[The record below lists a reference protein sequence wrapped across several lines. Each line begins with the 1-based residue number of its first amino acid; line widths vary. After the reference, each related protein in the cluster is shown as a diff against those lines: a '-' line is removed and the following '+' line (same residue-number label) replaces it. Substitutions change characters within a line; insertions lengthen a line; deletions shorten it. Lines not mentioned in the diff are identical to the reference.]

1 MKSLLIL
8 GLLIS
13 SCTSS
18 PRTARTSFT
27 KNMDKV
33 LSSRK
38 APPFSGV
45 VIVERDNKRIY
56 ESVQGDGMT
65 LDSKMLIGTISKEIT
80 AAMILKAVEQG
91 KIRLTDKVHTH
102 LPEYDGWARN
112 VTVHHLL
119 THSSGLEDGAGKPV
133 GKIGQRFHY
142 SNRNYNLLGK
152 ILERVS
158 LKPLGDQIRELTKIC
173 GLDHTLAP
181 ESGTISFFKKL
192 YPEYVLGKQETGG
205 VLQNTSQEYFSMD
218 DASGGI
224 VSSGSD
230 LIAWNKCLWG
240 GRYLNPQSLTLMG
253 KPQVQ
258 RTVDEET
265 TGYTYGLQYTKNIW
279 LEEYSQSGS
288 IPGYTSSLLYYPQSK
303 TSVVILENVSL
314 DPNTP
319 DRAFSIH
326 ENIRSEVIEELLE
339 MEFGKYEVDMKNTLT
354 K

>member
-1 MKSLLIL
+1 MKIFLIL

-13 SCTSS
+13 SCSS
-18 PRTARTSFT
+18 TKTARTSFT
-27 KNMDKV
+27 KDIDKV

-56 ESVQGDGMT
+56 ESVQGEGVT
-65 LDSKMLIGTISKEIT
+65 LDSKMLIGTVSKEIT

-91 KIRLTDKVHTH
+91 KLRLTDKVHTH

-112 VTVHHLL
+112 VTIHHLL
-119 THSSGLEDGAGKPV
+119 THSSGLQDGAGKPV

-152 ILERVS
+152 ILERAS
-158 LKPLGDQIRELTKIC
+158 LRPFGEQLRELTKIC

-181 ESGTISFFKKL
+181 ESGTLSFFKKL
-192 YPEYVLGKQETGG
+192 YPEYMIGKQEVGG
-205 VLQNTSQEYFSMD
+205 VLKNTPQEYFSMD
-218 DASGGI
+218 DPSSGI
-224 VSSGSD
+224 VSSASD
-230 LIAWNKCLWG
+230 LIAWHKCLWG
-240 GRYLNPQSLTLMG
+240 GMYLTPQSLTLMT

-258 RTVDEET
+258 KTVDEET
-265 TGYTYGLQYTKNIW
+265 VGYAYGLQYTKNIW
-279 LEEYSQSGS
+279 LEEYSQTGS

-303 TSVVILENVSL
+303 TTVVIMENVSL
-314 DPNTP
+314 DPNNP
-319 DRAFSIH
+319 DRAFSLH
-326 ENIRSEVIEELLE
+326 ESVRSEVIEELLE
-339 MEFGKYEVDMKNTLT
+339 TEFGKYEVDMKNTLT